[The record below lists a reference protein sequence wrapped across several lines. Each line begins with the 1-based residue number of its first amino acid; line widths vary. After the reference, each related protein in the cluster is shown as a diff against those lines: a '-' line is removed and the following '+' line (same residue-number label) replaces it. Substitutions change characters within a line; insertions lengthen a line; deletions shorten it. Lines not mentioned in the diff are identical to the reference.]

1 MAHNLQERYSQLTD
15 IKLRASLVTKDH
27 VIFNTRYEGDPVAGA
42 VKIPVRDGEVE
53 VKDYN
58 KTSGTSLT
66 NGSTNYLTIPIVK
79 DKAVNELIDGYDAA
93 GVPDN
98 LVADRIDSAGYSL
111 GLLLDTQGVSL
122 LAASHTATYAS
133 TDPRYGKVATSA
145 AIELT
150 DSPFDACVDARTNL
164 SKVFVPATGRY
175 VLASP
180 DFYSMI
186 LKDKDNFV
194 KKGDLSQ
201 KLVETGAVGEI
212 AGFAV
217 YETPNL
223 PAGVLAVFGHP
234 DYATRVDEYKVP
246 VHVQDL
252 AGSGTFIGACAV
264 QGRMVYEHAITKPQA
279 FHVLTLKAS
288 A

>member
-15 IKLRASLVTKDH
+15 VKLRATLVTKDH
-27 VIFNTRYEGDPVAGA
+27 VIFNTRYEGNPIAGA
-42 VKIPVRDGEVE
+42 VKIPVRDGEVL

-58 KTSGTSLT
+58 KSTGVDLES
-66 NGSTNYLTIPIVK
+66 GSTVYLTATIDK

-93 GVPDN
+93 AVPDN
-98 LVADRIDSAGYSL
+98 LVADRLDSAGYSTAL
-111 GLLLDTQGVSL
+111 SLDTAALTL
-122 LAASHTATYAS
+122 LAGAATATYAS
-133 TDPRYGKVATSA
+133 GDPRYNKKATTASMT
-145 AIELT
+145 IGT
-150 DSPFDACVDARTNL
+150 DSPFDIAVDARTAL
-164 SKVFVPATGRY
+164 SKAFVPSVGRY

-180 DFYSMI
+180 EFYSAL

-223 PAGVLAVFGHP
+223 PSGTYAIFGHP
-234 DYATRVDEYKVP
+234 DFATRVDEWKVP

-252 AGSGTFIGACAV
+252 SGSGKFIGACAV
-264 QGRMVYEHAITKPQA
+264 QGRMVYTHVITKPQA
-279 FHVLTLKAS
+279 FHIVTKKA
-288 A
+288 

>member
-1 MAHNLQERYSQLTD
+1 MAHNLQERYSRLTD
-15 IKLRASLVTKDH
+15 VKLRATLVTKDH
-27 VIFNTRYEGDPVAGA
+27 VIFNTRYEGDPTAGA
-42 VKIPVRDGEVE
+42 VKVPVRDGEVE

-58 KTSGTSLT
+58 KKTGVSLSEGAT
-66 NGSTNYLTIPIVK
+66 DYLTIPVDK

-93 GVPDN
+93 AVPDN
-98 LVADRIDSAGYSL
+98 LVADRIDSGGYSL
-111 GLLLDTQGVSL
+111 ALTLDTAGVNL
-122 LAASHTATYAS
+122 LAGADTATYAEG
-133 TDPRYGKVATSA
+133 DPRNGKKAA
-145 AIELT
+145 AITMKNDGSE
-150 DSPFDACVDARTNL
+150 SPFDKCVDARTAQ
-164 SKVFVPATGRY
+164 SEVFVPAVGRY

-180 DFYSMI
+180 KFYSMI

-212 AGFAV
+212 AGYAV

-223 PAGVLAVFGHP
+223 PSGVLAIFGHP
-234 DYATRVDEYKVP
+234 DYATRIDEYKVP

-264 QGRMVYEHAITKPQA
+264 QGRMVYTHCVTKPQA
-279 FHVLTLKAS
+279 FVILRA
-288 A
+288 AA